1 MGVINDTWGSSSLSS
16 FSKSYTLDDLEK
28 DDEFQKTSE
37 RFLESV
43 GEKSDD
49 VFEYLRDSDFN
60 LFSGMNRAMQ
70 SGKFDEQQKKDYAYL
85 RSKFDN
91 ADMGSF
97 KQYAELIKDATL
109 DIVTD
114 PTAIAA
120 ALLTPITGG
129 TSLAA
134 RQGITTAAL
143 QGSKAIAKNK
153 LQDVGKKQIRKATA
167 ITGAEVGAWTG
178 LDNHFRQNTEINVDL
193 RKLYS
198 TPELVGSAAL
208 GAITGGV
215 FGNLAQRH
223 RLYNEDLNRLFTN
236 DEYRKD
242 AGSELLFKARKAKD
256 TLLAN
261 TVGNP
266 TRILRTTSEFSPK
279 AKELGEKFS
288 EEFSKQIGKR
298 TTRRLGFSYS
308 EDLNNTR
315 GNFLLD
321 FDAAVK
327 PIRKTGH
334 ITKDNELAVIRI
346 LRGASD
352 EGASDEVKATVLNL
366 RKFYDK
372 ILKEAEEAGL
382 EAPRIENY
390 FPRSWNRQAIEED
403 PEGFK
408 KLLLSENVEGITTKN
423 VDDVID
429 EMLDKQNELYA
440 SHSIFLTQ
448 ARTFKNLKDN
458 NFEKFLT
465 NDLVPVT
472 TNYYMGAAKNIE
484 HKKSF
489 LLPGKTN
496 KSSENQFIER
506 YINPINQELKKVRK
520 KGLTRKDKK
529 RIIDLYK
536 SVTGQVDYFD
546 SGLIQGIYDTTKLAN
561 AMAYLPLATLSSVTE
576 AMIPLAKAP
585 LNSNIKGMQS
595 AITKGHK
602 IFTTEIGSLLK
613 EKHNMTPDEIVREM
627 NGVFI
632 AVDEAMGDVTN
643 RISGEGLQN
652 EFLKKQARRF
662 YRFNLLVPWTKT
674 VQLASFS
681 TGKDLIRNNLTKL
694 NKFKL
699 DGADI
704 LSETAPI
711 KIQNLR
717 SELFDL
723 GIDVEDGIRWL
734 NAGAKQSDAFY
745 NEQLVRGAGRFTNS
759 IILPTARE
767 SARVPTYMTNPKVDI
782 FTQFLRYPTV
792 FGNTILKNFARD
804 TINNPATNA
813 PKVAAFV
820 AMSTNVAK
828 ATNYWRTSEENRE
841 RIDRGEDSWKDTLKA
856 YQRVGLLGPIEYG
869 VRFTEALAYGQNP
882 AIATANLGGP
892 VLNDI
897 VGITLYNRGLLET
910 GARKLPFIGTK
921 NLMKKY
927 TGFEPYTP
935 IQEIAKEQDKKNRA
949 AFEKYAEIATGTEE
963 RVEGF
968 SERFNKLEGF
978 RSEFNKGGRVGY
990 AEGLGVSKDVSDVKN
1005 EPENRIDPFTGQP
1018 YAVQSQSL
1026 QSSLIREDTQEQ
1038 MSRLGFNEGGSAD
1051 NKEVNPISNK
1061 DYIYNKFVNAFG
1073 YRPEAAIGMLGNFA
1087 VESGDTFRHDIVQG
1101 ELEGKPL
1108 VYTKEDIDKGVTNRV
1123 TKKLKTEADIGKP
1136 KKGYGIAQF
1145 DFMNDYYQDYLIHN
1159 NKQDS
1164 LDSQIEYVND
1174 VIKGTDTYA
1183 NFKGKMLDNDE
1194 RKKLVE
1200 SLNKDNIENTTK
1212 SFMRIFEKPGKPHL
1226 EKRITASNNI
1236 FKEYIDKKLF
1246 QD

>member
-1 MGVINDTWGSSSLSS
+1 MALYNYTGTVTYGDLAK
-16 FSKSYTLDDLEK
+16 KSYTLDDLEK

-70 SGKFDEQQKKDYAYL
+70 SGKFDEQQKQDYAYL

-97 KQYAELIKDATL
+97 KQYAELIKDAGI
-109 DIVTD
+109 DIATD
-114 PTAIAA
+114 PTAILAA
-120 ALLTPITGG
+120 VATPITGG
-129 TSLAA
+129 TSFAS
-134 RQGITTAAL
+134 RQGIAIGFNKAA
-143 QGSKAIAKNK
+143 KAIAKNK
-153 LQDVGKKQIRKATA
+153 LKDTPIPKEDMIKLGKKQIRKATA

-208 GAITGGV
+208 GTITGGV

-236 DEYRKD
+236 DEYRTN

-256 TLLAN
+256 ALLAN
-261 TVGNP
+261 TIGNP

-298 TTRRLGFSYS
+298 TTRKLGFSFS

-315 GNFLLD
+315 GNFLLE

-346 LRGASD
+346 LRGASNK
-352 EGASDEVKATVLNL
+352 EASDEVKTTVLNL
-366 RKFYDK
+366 RKFYDN
-372 ILKEAEEAGL
+372 ILKEAEDAGL
-382 EAPRIENY
+382 EAPRIEDY

-403 PEGFK
+403 VEGFR
-408 KLLLSENVEGITTKN
+408 KLLLSEKVEGITAKN
-423 VDDVID
+423 VDDVI
-429 EMLDKQNELYA
+429 EQMLDKQNELFS
-440 SHSIFLTQ
+440 SHSILLTQ
-448 ARTFKNLKDN
+448 ARIFRNLKDN
-458 NFEKFLT
+458 NFEKYLT

-472 TNYYMGAAKNIE
+472 TNYYMNAAKTIE

-496 KSSENQFIER
+496 KSNENQFIER
-506 YINPINQELKKVRK
+506 YITPINQELRKVRG

-561 AMAYLPLATLSSVTE
+561 AMAYLPLATLSSLTE

-585 LNSNIKGMQS
+585 LNANVKGMQS
-595 AITKGHK
+595 AVTRGHK
-602 IFTTEIGSLLK
+602 IFTTEIGSILK
-613 EKHNMTPDEIVREM
+613 EKHNMKPDEIVQEM
-627 NGVFI
+627 NRVFI

-674 VQLASFS
+674 VQLAAFS
-681 TGKDLIRNNLTKL
+681 TGKDLIRDNLTKL
-694 NKFKL
+694 NKFKT
-699 DGADI
+699 GGENI
-704 LSETAPI
+704 LSEIAPM
-711 KIQNLR
+711 KIQKLR

-767 SARVPTYMTNPKVDI
+767 SARVPTYMTNPKIDI

-804 TINNPATNA
+804 TINNPAMNA

-841 RIDRGEDSWKDTLKA
+841 RMDSGEDAWKDTLKS

-897 VGITLYNRGLLET
+897 VGMTLYNRGLLET
-910 GARKLPFIGTK
+910 GARKLPLIGTK

-935 IQEIAKEQDKKNRA
+935 IQNIAKEKDKKNRES
-949 AFEKYAEIATGTEE
+949 FERYAQIATGTEE
-963 RVEGF
+963 VVEGF
-968 SERFNKLEGF
+968 SDRFDKLEGF
-978 RSEFNKGGRVGY
+978 RSNFAKGGLVKGKDDVPQTKEDPADRV
-990 AEGLGVSKDVSDVKN
+990 
-1005 EPENRIDPFTGQP
+1005 DPFTGLP
-1018 YAVQSQSL
+1018 YS
-1026 QSSLIREDTQEQ
+1026 DQ
-1038 MSRLGFNEGGSAD
+1038 MARLDFNEGGIVTPEENRLGIYSYLE
-1051 NKEVNPISNK
+1051 NKQL
-1061 DYIYNKFVNAFG
+1061 
-1073 YRPEAAIGMLGNFA
+1073 RPEAIVGIMANIDKETG
-1087 VESGDTFRHDIVQG
+1087 VESNNWRGSYSHKQQEVGNSKLGQGLFQFTTKLHKEGYVNFLKDNKLDDSNEANLEYFLDTVINPQSKMREQIGGRNLD
-1101 ELEGKPL
+1101 ELRDVFE
-1108 VYTKEDIDKGVTNRV
+1108 KGNIQEI
-1123 TKKLKTEADIGKP
+1123 TEAINNKWLKP
-1136 KKGYGIAQF
+1136 KSYGTREENPEAHLKNLKDRNF
-1145 DFMNDYYQDYLIHN
+1145 R
-1159 NKQDS
+1159 
-1164 LDSQIEYVND
+1164 
-1174 VIKGTDTYA
+1174 A
-1183 NFKGKMLDNDE
+1183 NRIVEELNLFKD
-1194 RKKLVE
+1194 
-1200 SLNKDNIENTTK
+1200 
-1212 SFMRIFEKPGKPHL
+1212 
-1226 EKRITASNNI
+1226 
-1236 FKEYIDKKLF
+1236 
-1246 QD
+1246 

>member
-1 MGVINDTWGSSSLSS
+1 MGIINDTWSSSSLSS
-16 FSKSYTLDDLEK
+16 FSNSYTLDDLEK

-114 PTAIAA
+114 PTAITA
-120 ALLTPITGG
+120 ALLTPVTGG

-178 LDNHFRQNTEINVDL
+178 LDNHFRQNTEINVGL

-208 GAITGGV
+208 GTITGGI

-242 AGSELLFKARKAKD
+242 AGSEFMFKARKAKD

-266 TRILRTTSEFSPK
+266 TRILRTTSEYAPA

-288 EEFSKQIGKR
+288 EEFSKQIGKK
-298 TTRRLGFSYS
+298 TTRRLGFSFS

-327 PIRKTGH
+327 PIRKTGQ
-334 ITKDNELAVIRI
+334 ITKDNELSVIRI

-352 EGASDEVKATVLNL
+352 DGASDEVKETVLNL
-366 RKFYDK
+366 RKFYDNV
-372 ILKEAEEAGL
+372 LKQAEDAGL
-382 EAPRIENY
+382 EAPRLEDY

-403 PEGFK
+403 IPGFK

-423 VDDVID
+423 VDDVIE
-429 EMLDKQNELYA
+429 EMLDKQNELYS
-440 SHSIFLTQ
+440 SHSILLTQ
-448 ARTFKNLKDN
+448 ARTFRNLKDN
-458 NFEKFLT
+458 NFEKYLT

-472 TNYYMGAAKNIE
+472 TNYYMNAAKTIE

-489 LLPGKTN
+489 LLPGKSN
-496 KSSENQFIER
+496 KSNENQFIER
-506 YINPINQELKKVRK
+506 YITPMNSQLRKVRG
-520 KGLTRKDKK
+520 KGLTAKDKK
-529 RIIDLYK
+529 RIINLYK

-546 SGLIQGIYDTTKLAN
+546 SGLIQGFYDTTKLAN

-576 AMIPLAKAP
+576 ALIPLAKAP
-585 LNSNIKGMQS
+585 LNANIKGMQS
-595 AITKGHK
+595 AVTRGHK
-602 IFTTEIGSLLK
+602 IFTTEIGSILK
-613 EKHNMTPDEIVREM
+613 EKHNMKPDEIVQEM
-627 NGVFI
+627 NRVFI

-652 EFLKKQARRF
+652 EFLKHKARQF

-681 TGKDLIRNNLTKL
+681 TGKDLIRDNLTKL
-694 NKFKL
+694 NKFKT
-699 DGADI
+699 GGENI
-704 LSETAPI
+704 LSEIAPM
-711 KIQNLR
+711 KIQKLR

-734 NAGAKQSDAFY
+734 DAGAKQSDAFY

-767 SARVPTYMTNPKVDI
+767 SARVPTYMTNPKIDI

-841 RIDRGEDSWKDTLKA
+841 RMDSGEDAWKDTLKS

-897 VGITLYNRGLLET
+897 VGMTLYNRGLLET
-910 GARKLPFIGTK
+910 GARKLPLIGTK

-935 IQEIAKEQDKKNRA
+935 IQNIAKERDKKNRA
-949 AFEKYAEIATGTEE
+949 SFERYAEIATGTEE
-963 RVEGF
+963 VVEGF
-968 SERFNKLEGF
+968 SDRFDKLEGF
-978 RSEFNKGGRVGY
+978 RSNFNKGGRVGY
-990 AEGLGVSKDVSDVKN
+990 AQGLGVSKDVSDVKN

-1026 QSSLIREDTQEQ
+1026 QTSLVREGEQ
-1038 MSRLGFNEGGSAD
+1038 DQMTRLGFNEGGVVTPEENRLGIYSYLE
-1051 NKEVNPISNK
+1051 NKQL
-1061 DYIYNKFVNAFG
+1061 
-1073 YRPEAAIGMLGNFA
+1073 RPEAIVGIMANIDKETGVEGDDWRGSYSHKQQEVGNSKLGQGLFQFTTDLHKEGYGNFLKDNKLDDSNEA
-1087 VESGDTFRHDIVQG
+1087 NLEYFLDTVMNPQSKMRKQIGGGNLDDLRDAFETGNIQQITESINNKW
-1101 ELEGKPL
+1101 L
-1108 VYTKEDIDKGVTNRV
+1108 
-1123 TKKLKTEADIGKP
+1123 KP
-1136 KKGYGIAQF
+1136 KTYGERETNPEAHLKNLKDRNFRANRI
-1145 DFMNDYYQDYLIHN
+1145 
-1159 NKQDS
+1159 
-1164 LDSQIEYVND
+1164 
-1174 VIKGTDTYA
+1174 IKEL
-1183 NFKGKMLDNDE
+1183 NLFKD
-1194 RKKLVE
+1194 
-1200 SLNKDNIENTTK
+1200 
-1212 SFMRIFEKPGKPHL
+1212 
-1226 EKRITASNNI
+1226 
-1236 FKEYIDKKLF
+1236 
-1246 QD
+1246 

>member
-1 MGVINDTWGSSSLSS
+1 MGVINDTWGSSSLSN

-28 DDEFQKTSE
+28 DDEFQNTSE

-60 LFSGMNRAMQ
+60 LFSGMNRAME
-70 SGKFDEQQKKDYAYL
+70 SGKFNEEQKKDYAYL

-97 KQYAELIKDATL
+97 KQYVELIKDAGI
-109 DIVTD
+109 DIATD
-114 PTAIAA
+114 PTAILAA
-120 ALLTPITGG
+120 VATPITGG
-129 TSLAA
+129 TSFIS
-134 RQGITTAAL
+134 RKGIALTFNQTA
-143 QGSKAIAKNK
+143 KAIAKNK
-153 LQDVGKKQIRKATA
+153 LKDTPIPKEDMVKLGKKQIQKATA

-242 AGSELLFKARKAKD
+242 AGSELMFQARKAKD

-266 TRILRTTSEFSPK
+266 TRILRTTSEYAPV

-298 TTRRLGFSYS
+298 TTRRLGFSFS

-327 PIRKTGH
+327 PIRKTGE

-346 LRGASD
+346 LRGASTK
-352 EGASDEVKATVLNL
+352 GASNEVKETVLNL
-366 RKFYDK
+366 RKFYDR
-372 ILKEAEEAGL
+372 ILKEAEDAGL
-382 EAPRIENY
+382 EAPRIEDY

-403 PEGFK
+403 IPAFK
-408 KLLLSENVEGITTKN
+408 KLLLSENVDGVTNKN
-423 VDDVID
+423 VDDVI
-429 EMLDKQNELYA
+429 EQMLDKQNELYS
-440 SHSIFLTQ
+440 SHSILLTQ

-458 NFEKFLT
+458 NFEKYLT
-465 NDLVPVT
+465 NDLIPVT
-472 TNYYMGAAKNIE
+472 TNYYMGAAKSIE

-496 KSSENQFIER
+496 KSNEDQFIER
-506 YINPINQELKKVRK
+506 YITPMNSQLRKVRG
-520 KGLTRKDKK
+520 KGLAAKDKK
-529 RIIDLYK
+529 RIINLYK

-576 AMIPLAKAP
+576 AFIPLAKAP
-585 LNSNIKGMQS
+585 LSSNIKGMQS
-595 AITKGHK
+595 AVTKGHK
-602 IFTTEIGSLLK
+602 IFTTEIGSILK
-613 EKHNMTPDEIVREM
+613 EKHNMKPDEIVQEM
-627 NGVFI
+627 NRVFI

-674 VQLASFS
+674 VQLAAFS
-681 TGKDLIRNNLTKL
+681 TGKDLIRDNLTKL
-694 NKFKL
+694 NKFKS
-699 DGADI
+699 GGEDI
-704 LSETAPI
+704 LSEIAPM
-711 KIQNLR
+711 KIQKLR

-723 GIDVEDGIRWL
+723 GIEIEDGIKWL
-734 NAGAKQSDAFY
+734 DAGAKQSDAFY

-767 SARVPTYMTNPKVDI
+767 SARVPTYMTNPKIDI

-804 TINNPATNA
+804 TLNNPATNA

-841 RIDRGEDSWKDTLKA
+841 RMDSGEDDWKDTLKA

-892 VLNDI
+892 VINDI
-897 VGITLYNRGLLET
+897 VGVTFYNRGLLET
-910 GARKLPFIGTK
+910 AARKLPLVTTK

-935 IQEIAKEQDKKNRA
+935 IQNVAKERDKKNRT

-963 RVEGF
+963 VVEGF
-968 SERFNKLEGF
+968 SERFGKLEGF
-978 RSEFNKGGRVGY
+978 RSNFNKGGRVGY
-990 AEGLGVSKDVSDVKN
+990 AEGLGVSKNVSDVKN
-1005 EPENRIDPFTGQP
+1005 EPENRVDPFTGQP
-1018 YAVQSQSL
+1018 YAVQTQALQPSL
-1026 QSSLIREDTQEQ
+1026 GREIKQDQ
-1038 MSRLGFNEGGSAD
+1038 MTRLGFEEGGIVTPEENRLGIYSYLE
-1051 NKEVNPISNK
+1051 NKQV
-1061 DYIYNKFVNAFG
+1061 
-1073 YRPEAAIGMLGNFA
+1073 RPEAIVGIMANIDKETGVESNKWRGSYSHKQQEVGNSKLGQGLFQFTTKLHKEGYGNFLKDNNL
-1087 VESGDTFRHDIVQG
+1087 GDSNEANLEYFLDTVINPQSKMREQIGGRNLDELRDVFEKGNVQ
-1101 ELEGKPL
+1101 E
-1108 VYTKEDIDKGVTNRV
+1108 I
-1123 TKKLKTEADIGKP
+1123 TEAINNKWLKP
-1136 KKGYGIAQF
+1136 KSYGEREQNPEAHLNNL
-1145 DFMNDYYQDYLIHN
+1145 NDRN
-1159 NKQDS
+1159 FR
-1164 LDSQIEYVND
+1164 
-1174 VIKGTDTYA
+1174 A
-1183 NFKGKMLDNDE
+1183 NRIVEELNLFKD
-1194 RKKLVE
+1194 
-1200 SLNKDNIENTTK
+1200 
-1212 SFMRIFEKPGKPHL
+1212 
-1226 EKRITASNNI
+1226 
-1236 FKEYIDKKLF
+1236 
-1246 QD
+1246 

>member
-1 MGVINDTWGSSSLSS
+1 MALYNYTGTVTYGDLAK
-16 FSKSYTLDDLEK
+16 KSYTLDDLEK

-70 SGKFDEQQKKDYAYL
+70 SDKFDEQQKQDYAYL

-114 PTAIAA
+114 PTAITA
-120 ALLTPITGG
+120 ALLTPVTGG

-178 LDNHFRQNTEINVDL
+178 LDNHFRQNTEINVGL

-208 GAITGGV
+208 GTITGGV

-298 TTRRLGFSYS
+298 TTRRLGFSFS

-315 GNFLLD
+315 GNFLLE

-327 PIRKTGH
+327 PIRKTGQV
-334 ITKDNELAVIRI
+334 TKDNELSVIRI

-352 EGASDEVKATVLNL
+352 DGASDEVKETVLNL
-366 RKFYDK
+366 RKFYDN
-372 ILKEAEEAGL
+372 ILKEAEDAGL

-403 PEGFK
+403 VPGFK
-408 KLLLSENVEGITTKN
+408 KLLLSEKVEGITAKN
-423 VDDVID
+423 VDDVI
-429 EMLDKQNELYA
+429 EQMLDKQNELFS
-440 SHSIFLTQ
+440 SHSILLTQ
-448 ARTFKNLKDN
+448 ARTFRNLKDN
-458 NFEKFLT
+458 NFEKYLT

-472 TNYYMGAAKNIE
+472 TNYYMNAAKTIE

-489 LLPGKTN
+489 LLPGKSN
-496 KSSENQFIER
+496 KSNENQFIER
-506 YINPINQELKKVRK
+506 YITPMNSQLRKVRG
-520 KGLTRKDKK
+520 KGLTAKDKK
-529 RIIDLYK
+529 RIINLYK

-546 SGLIQGIYDTTKLAN
+546 SGLIQGFYDTTKLAN

-585 LNSNIKGMQS
+585 LNANIKGMQS
-595 AITKGHK
+595 AVTRGHK
-602 IFTTEIGSLLK
+602 IFTTEINSILK
-613 EKHNMTPDEIVREM
+613 EKHNMKPDEIVQEM
-627 NGVFI
+627 NRVFI

-681 TGKDLIRNNLTKL
+681 TGKDLIRDNLTKL
-694 NKFKL
+694 NKFKT
-699 DGADI
+699 GGEDI
-704 LSETAPI
+704 LSEIAPM
-711 KIQNLR
+711 KIQKLR

-734 NAGAKQSDAFY
+734 DAGAKQSDAFY

-767 SARVPTYMTNPKVDI
+767 SARVPTYMTNPKIDI

-841 RIDRGEDSWKDTLKA
+841 RMDSGEDAWRDTLKA

-897 VGITLYNRGLLET
+897 VGMTLYNRGLLET
-910 GARKLPFIGTK
+910 VARKLPLIGTK
-921 NLMKKY
+921 NIFDRTVGDIMEEY
-927 TGFEPYTP
+927 TGFRDPYTP
-935 IQEIAKEQDKKNRA
+935 IQKAAKEKDKKRRESFKDFASVLNTR
-949 AFEKYAEIATGTEE
+949 EE
-963 RVEGF
+963 ESKNFKSSF
-968 SERFNKLEGF
+968 SPVF

-990 AEGLGVSKDVSDVKN
+990 AEGLGVSKNVSDVKN
-1005 EPENRIDPFTGQP
+1005 EPENRVDPFTGQP
-1018 YAVQSQSL
+1018 YAIQSQSL
-1026 QSSLIREDTQEQ
+1026 QPSLIREEAQDEIKELGLDVFQE
-1038 MSRLGFNEGGSAD
+1038 R
-1051 NKEVNPISNK
+1051 
-1061 DYIYNKFVNAFG
+1061 
-1073 YRPEAAIGMLGNFA
+1073 
-1087 VESGDTFRHDIVQG
+1087 
-1101 ELEGKPL
+1101 
-1108 VYTKEDIDKGVTNRV
+1108 
-1123 TKKLKTEADIGKP
+1123 
-1136 KKGYGIAQF
+1136 
-1145 DFMNDYYQDYLIHN
+1145 
-1159 NKQDS
+1159 
-1164 LDSQIEYVND
+1164 
-1174 VIKGTDTYA
+1174 
-1183 NFKGKMLDNDE
+1183 
-1194 RKKLVE
+1194 
-1200 SLNKDNIENTTK
+1200 
-1212 SFMRIFEKPGKPHL
+1212 
-1226 EKRITASNNI
+1226 
-1236 FKEYIDKKLF
+1236 
-1246 QD
+1246 

>member
-1 MGVINDTWGSSSLSS
+1 
-16 FSKSYTLDDLEK
+16 
-28 DDEFQKTSE
+28 
-37 RFLESV
+37 
-43 GEKSDD
+43 
-49 VFEYLRDSDFN
+49 
-60 LFSGMNRAMQ
+60 
-70 SGKFDEQQKKDYAYL
+70 
-85 RSKFDN
+85 
-91 ADMGSF
+91 
-97 KQYAELIKDATL
+97 
-109 DIVTD
+109 
-114 PTAIAA
+114 
-120 ALLTPITGG
+120 
-129 TSLAA
+129 
-134 RQGITTAAL
+134 
-143 QGSKAIAKNK
+143 
-153 LQDVGKKQIRKATA
+153 
-167 ITGAEVGAWTG
+167 
-178 LDNHFRQNTEINVDL
+178 
-193 RKLYS
+193 
-198 TPELVGSAAL
+198 
-208 GAITGGV
+208 
-215 FGNLAQRH
+215 
-223 RLYNEDLNRLFTN
+223 
-236 DEYRKD
+236 
-242 AGSELLFKARKAKD
+242 
-256 TLLAN
+256 
-261 TVGNP
+261 
-266 TRILRTTSEFSPK
+266 
-279 AKELGEKFS
+279 
-288 EEFSKQIGKR
+288 
-298 TTRRLGFSYS
+298 
-308 EDLNNTR
+308 
-315 GNFLLD
+315 
-321 FDAAVK
+321 
-327 PIRKTGH
+327 
-334 ITKDNELAVIRI
+334 
-346 LRGASD
+346 
-352 EGASDEVKATVLNL
+352 
-366 RKFYDK
+366 
-372 ILKEAEEAGL
+372 
-382 EAPRIENY
+382 
-390 FPRSWNRQAIEED
+390 
-403 PEGFK
+403 
-408 KLLLSENVEGITTKN
+408 
-423 VDDVID
+423 
-429 EMLDKQNELYA
+429 
-440 SHSIFLTQ
+440 
-448 ARTFKNLKDN
+448 
-458 NFEKFLT
+458 
-465 NDLVPVT
+465 
-472 TNYYMGAAKNIE
+472 
-484 HKKSF
+484 
-489 LLPGKTN
+489 
-496 KSSENQFIER
+496 
-506 YINPINQELKKVRK
+506 
-520 KGLTRKDKK
+520 
-529 RIIDLYK
+529 
-536 SVTGQVDYFD
+536 
-546 SGLIQGIYDTTKLAN
+546 
-561 AMAYLPLATLSSVTE
+561 
-576 AMIPLAKAP
+576 
-585 LNSNIKGMQS
+585 
-595 AITKGHK
+595 
-602 IFTTEIGSLLK
+602 
-613 EKHNMTPDEIVREM
+613 
-627 NGVFI
+627 
-632 AVDEAMGDVTN
+632 
-643 RISGEGLQN
+643 
-652 EFLKKQARRF
+652 
-662 YRFNLLVPWTKT
+662 
-674 VQLASFS
+674 
-681 TGKDLIRNNLTKL
+681 
-694 NKFKL
+694 
-699 DGADI
+699 
-704 LSETAPI
+704 
-711 KIQNLR
+711 
-717 SELFDL
+717 
-723 GIDVEDGIRWL
+723 
-734 NAGAKQSDAFY
+734 
-745 NEQLVRGAGRFTNS
+745 
-759 IILPTARE
+759 
-767 SARVPTYMTNPKVDI
+767 
-782 FTQFLRYPTV
+782 V

-1026 QSSLIREDTQEQ
+1026 QSSLIREETQEQ
-1038 MSRLGFNEGGSAD
+1038 MTRLGFNEGGSAD

-1061 DYIYNKFVNAFG
+1061 DYIYNKFVNDFG

-1236 FKEYIDKKLF
+1236 FQEYIDKKLF

>member
-16 FSKSYTLDDLEK
+16 FSNSYTLDDLEK

-70 SGKFDEQQKKDYAYL
+70 SGKFTEQQKKDYAYL

-97 KQYAELIKDATL
+97 KQYVELIKDATL

-114 PTAIAA
+114 PTAITA

-223 RLYNEDLNRLFTN
+223 SLYNEDLNRLFTN
-236 DEYRKD
+236 DEYRKN

-266 TRILRTTSEFSPK
+266 TRILRTTAEFSPK

-352 EGASDEVKATVLNL
+352 KGASDEVKATVLNL

-403 PEGFK
+403 TEGFK
-408 KLLLSENVEGITTKN
+408 KLLLSENVEGITAKN
-423 VDDVID
+423 VDDVIE

-613 EKHNMTPDEIVREM
+613 EKHNMTPDEIIREM

-674 VQLASFS
+674 VQLAAFS

-841 RIDRGEDSWKDTLKA
+841 RIDSGEDSWKDTLKA

-1026 QSSLIREDTQEQ
+1026 QSSLIREETQEQ
-1038 MSRLGFNEGGSAD
+1038 MSRLGFDKGGRTD
-1051 NKEVNPISNK
+1051 NFILKSIKELAKEKKYNFDYEKAFDEDGNRIDNILVNK
-1061 DYIYNKFVNAFG
+1061 
-1073 YRPEAAIGMLGNFA
+1073 
-1087 VESGDTFRHDIVQG
+1087 GDTKSDFVRDIYLNAKARGLKYPEIVASQAAAESRYG
-1101 ELEGKPL
+1101 ASKLAQEANNLFGIKLRKDEEGLAKEFM
-1108 VYTKEDIDKGVTNRV
+1108 TKEDYGKGQVPE
-1123 TKKLKTEADIGKP
+1123 K
-1136 KKGYGIAQF
+1136 
-1145 DFMNDYYQDYLIHN
+1145 
-1159 NKQDS
+1159 
-1164 LDSQIEYVND
+1164 
-1174 VIKGTDTYA
+1174 A
-1183 NFKGKMLDNDE
+1183 NFRVFNSVDESIQGYDNFIKNKRYSKALQAETPMEYLQRIKDAGYATDQSYVQTVGKVYQQYKNE
-1194 RKKLVE
+1194 G
-1200 SLNKDNIENTTK
+1200 
-1212 SFMRIFEKPGKPHL
+1212 IF
-1226 EKRITASNNI
+1226 
-1236 FKEYIDKKLF
+1236 D
-1246 QD
+1246 